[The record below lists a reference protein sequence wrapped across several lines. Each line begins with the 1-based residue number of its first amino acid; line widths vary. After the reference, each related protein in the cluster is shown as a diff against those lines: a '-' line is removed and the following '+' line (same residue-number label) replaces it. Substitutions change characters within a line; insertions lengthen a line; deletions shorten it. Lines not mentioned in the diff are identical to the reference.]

1 MCTRCMWFNI
11 NIKAAQGGWGMI
23 FVLYFPN
30 FFPSTDCLSGGGRSL
45 SFQIFLKHRKK
56 SDERGKNEILF
67 YVIEY
72 GIMFVIHDWGGWL
85 ILLASSGVWAD
96 SESENDCFSALSF
109 ADEQMWECVY
119 DREAETDGF
128 RVRVMN
134 GLKACSSWS
143 LYDDRYDMTN
153 ILVTSNDEGEREWEW
168 IKRSSWRGWMKKS
181 DVWIWVAHW
190 VVKKNEKN
198 VQTKSQ
204 N

>member
-1 MCTRCMWFNI
+1 
-11 NIKAAQGGWGMI
+11 
-23 FVLYFPN
+23 
-30 FFPSTDCLSGGGRSL
+30 
-45 SFQIFLKHRKK
+45 
-56 SDERGKNEILF
+56 
-67 YVIEY
+67 
-72 GIMFVIHDWGGWL
+72 MFVIHDWGGWL

-96 SESENDCFSALSF
+96 TESENDCFSALSF

-190 VVKKNEKN
+190 VVKKNEKKMYKQSLKIN
-198 VQTKSQ
+198 IQKCLMSVAGRSLRILKCGRI
-204 N
+204 NEEFEFVFR